1 VQRLARLVELKR
13 QLAAEA
19 EATGNSEITDCSIGQ
34 SVHVAMMMTNSL
46 TPHKEISQ
54 SGRLKPL
61 RSSALLGWLLILTWS
76 SYAKEPPKFDDKTSK
91 FQIISKKKERLKQ

>member
-1 VQRLARLVELKR
+1 MKRRLVPK
-13 QLAAEA
+13 A
-19 EATGNSEITDCSIGQ
+19 EATGKSEITDCSIGQ

-61 RSSALLGWLLILTWS
+61 RLSASLAWLVTLCVPKSEGFNWQR
-76 SYAKEPPKFDDKTSK
+76 KES
-91 FQIISKKKERLKQ
+91 L